1 MTDLRTDE
9 ISEATTTRLLA
20 TMSLSEA
27 VETLRDIFAPRP
39 HVTVLALGGSEVL
52 VSDTRE
58 EGLWAEIAVRNGE
71 WVFTEPAGMPL
82 SDLGYIGEDE
92 D

>member
-20 TMSLSEA
+20 TMSLPEA

-39 HVTVLALGGSEVL
+39 HVTVTEFAEGICVA
-52 VSDTRE
+52 DTRD
-58 EGLWAEIAVRNGE
+58 EGLWAEIAVKDGE
-71 WVFTEPAGMPL
+71 WVFTEPEGML
-82 SDLGYIGEDE
+82 LTDLAYIGEDE